1 MLSIIV
7 PIYNVEPYLERCLS
21 SLKNQTLKDFEVVM
35 VNDGS
40 TDNSAEIA
48 ARFEET
54 DKRFRLFTKP
64 NGGPMLARKY
74 GLERASGN
82 YIGFIDSDDWAE
94 PEMFEEMLA
103 ALIKNNA
110 DISCCSYKDV
120 YPDNIVEIHSLFKDG
135 VYERKDIESVI
146 LPILFNVPKGDGDF
160 NRPLSPTMCC
170 KVYKKQILID
180 NLRYFDKK
188 VSFGEDLLINASVI
202 LSAQSIVML
211 TSKCLYNY
219 SRREGTLSGKYIAN
233 LEEQTEELL
242 ESLRQIIKDKDAG
255 VCFDSFHRDMFSFQ
269 IKLLRNAKL
278 SNKTK
283 KEKLA
288 DFKRILNSK
297 YVKESLPYAKKNFGT
312 FKGKIKY
319 LLIKFKMKR
328 LLFNLLA

>member
-1 MLSIIV
+1 MISIIIPV
-7 PIYNVEPYLERCLS
+7 YNAEKFLEKCLN
-21 SLKNQTLKDFEVVM
+21 SLLNQTFKDIEFIM
-35 VNDGS
+35 VDDGS
-40 TDNSAEIA
+40 TDNSVEICRDFCEKDV
-48 ARFEET
+48 RF
-54 DKRFRLFTKP
+54 KFFTKE

-103 ALIKNNA
+103 ALIKNDA
-110 DISCCSYKDV
+110 DISCCSYKDI

-180 NLRYFDKK
+180 NLCYFNKK

-202 LSAQSIVML
+202 LSAQRIVML

-242 ESLRQIIKDKDAG
+242 ESLRQIIKDKDG
-255 VCFDSFHRDMFSFQ
+255 SVCFDSFHRDMFSFQ

-278 SNKTK
+278 SDKTK

-319 LLIKFKMKR
+319 LLIKFRMKR
-328 LLFNLLA
+328 LLFSLLV

>member
-1 MLSIIV
+1 MISIIIPV
-7 PIYNVEPYLERCLS
+7 YNAEKFLEKCLN
-21 SLKNQTLKDFEVVM
+21 SLLNQTFKDIEFIM
-35 VNDGS
+35 VDDGS
-40 TDNSAEIA
+40 TDNSVEICRDFCEKDV
-48 ARFEET
+48 RF
-54 DKRFRLFTKP
+54 KFFTKE

-103 ALIKNNA
+103 ALIKNDA
-110 DISCCSYKDV
+110 DISCCSYKDI

-180 NLRYFDKK
+180 NLCYFNKK

-202 LSAQSIVML
+202 LSAQRIVML

-242 ESLRQIIKDKDAG
+242 ESLRQIIKDKDG
-255 VCFDSFHRDMFSFQ
+255 SVCFDSFHRDMFSFQ

-278 SNKTK
+278 SDKSK
-283 KEKLA
+283 KDKLA

-297 YVKESLPYAKKNFGT
+297 YVKESLPYAKKNFCT

-328 LLFNLLA
+328 LLFSLLA

>member
-40 TDNSAEIA
+40 TDNSASIA
-48 ARFEET
+48 ARFEKA

-64 NGGPMLARKY
+64 NGGPMSVCNFGISNAN
-74 GLERASGN
+74 GEI
-82 YIGFIDSDDWAE
+82 IGFIDSDDWAE
-94 PEMFEEMLA
+94 PEMFVEMTS
-103 ALIKNNA
+103 ALIENNA
-110 DISCCSYKDV
+110 DICCCGYKEV
-120 YPDNIVEIHSLFKDG
+120 YADKIIEAHSFFQDG
-135 VYERKDIESVI
+135 VYERSDIERQIFPV
-146 LPILFNVPKGDGDF
+146 LFNVPRGEGDF
-160 NRPLSPTMCC
+160 NRPISPTRWS
-170 KVYKKQILID
+170 KVYKKQLLID
-180 NLRYFDKK
+180 NMQYFDES
-188 VSFGEDLLINASVI
+188 VHFGEDLLMNAPVM
-202 LSAQSIVML
+202 LSAEKIVIIS
-211 TSKCLYNY
+211 SKCLYNY
-219 SRREGTLSGKYIAN
+219 AIRANTLSSKYISN
-233 LEEQTEELL
+233 LEAQTATLIEGI
-242 ESLRQIIKDKDAG
+242 RHVIADKGANI
-255 VCFDSFHRDMFSFQ
+255 CLDSFHRDMFSFQ